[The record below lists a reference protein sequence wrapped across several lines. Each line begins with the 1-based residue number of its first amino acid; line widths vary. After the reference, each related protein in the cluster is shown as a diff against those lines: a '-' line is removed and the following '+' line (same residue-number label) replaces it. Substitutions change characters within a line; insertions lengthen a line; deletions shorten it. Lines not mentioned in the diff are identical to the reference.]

1 MKNNKNE
8 TNNSN
13 NNNNNISNEFT
24 EKFKNF
30 ETRSLKR
37 FEFLEDKTK
46 MFDDEILQL
55 KKEHLSS
62 KGTNE
67 NSNKHSDRIM
77 SEMDKLENR
86 VNEISRNSKNQED
99 IKKQLNEIMEKLKYM
114 EFENEKKYEE

>member
-46 MFDDEILQL
+46 MFDDEILHL
-55 KKEHLSS
+55 KKEHFSS

-67 NSNKHSDRIM
+67 NSNKHSGRLM
-77 SEMDKLENR
+77 KEMDKLKNR
-86 VNEISRNSKNQED
+86 V
-99 IKKQLNEIMEKLKYM
+99 KKI
-114 EFENEKKYEE
+114 